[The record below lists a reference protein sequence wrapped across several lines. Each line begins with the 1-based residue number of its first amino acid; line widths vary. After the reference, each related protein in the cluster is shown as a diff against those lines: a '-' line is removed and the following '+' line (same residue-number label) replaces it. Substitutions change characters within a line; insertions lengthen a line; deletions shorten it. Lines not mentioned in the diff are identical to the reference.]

1 MNVKNEFMKIYEFPR
16 LPPRFYA
23 YEESPVTNAVKSV
36 IKDVRQNG
44 DRALRKY
51 TLRFDR
57 IRLSDIRVPKHEIE
71 RAARKCPP
79 RLRSAL
85 KAAGHNIRRF
95 AREQLKAYRNFEYPV
110 RPGVFTGQKVVPIE
124 RVGVYVPAGRYP
136 LVSTLLMCCLPAQVA
151 GVREIAVCSPPSAK
165 GSVHPGILAAAG
177 LIGIREIYRVG
188 GVQAVAAMAFGTGSI
203 KKVDKIVGP
212 GNKFVAQAKKEVYG
226 AVGIDFFCGPT
237 EVMIIADKSG
247 DPELIAADLLAQ
259 AEHDTEAIPIV
270 VTDSWQL
277 AVRINGEIRD
287 QIADLPT
294 RETGRE
300 SIAKNGAIIIVQNL
314 TQAINLANQRAPE
327 HLEIQ
332 IKFPKKII
340 HGLKNYGSLF
350 IGRRAAEAL
359 ADYSSGLNHTLPT
372 NMASRYTGGLS
383 VRDFI
388 KIQTT
393 LRVSRAGFNAI
404 SSAAEVL
411 AETEGLE
418 GHHRSII
425 IRRKI

>member
-1 MNVKNEFMKIYEFPR
+1 MNRKNESVKIYEFPR
-16 LPPRFYA
+16 LPPRFYD
-23 YEESPVTNAVKSV
+23 YQESPATNAVKRM

-44 DRALRKY
+44 DRALKKY

-57 IRLSDIRVPKHEIE
+57 IRLSGIRIPKHEIE
-71 RAARKCPP
+71 RAAKQCPS
-79 RLRSAL
+79 RLRLAL
-85 KAAGHNIRRF
+85 KAAGQNIRRF
-95 AREQLKAYRNFEYPV
+95 AREQIKAYRDFEYQV
-110 RPGVFTGQKVVPIE
+110 RPGIFTGQKVVPIE

-136 LVSTLLMCCLPAQVA
+136 LVSTLLMCCVPAQVA

-165 GSVHPGILAAAG
+165 GSIHPQILAAAE

-188 GVQAVAAMAFGTGSI
+188 GVQAVAAMAFGTETI
-203 KKVDKIVGP
+203 EKVDKIVGP
-212 GNKFVAQAKKEVYG
+212 CNLFVAQAKKEVYG
-226 AVGIDFFCGPT
+226 AVGIDFIAGPT
-237 EVMIIADKSG
+237 EIMIIADKSG

-270 VTDSWQL
+270 VTDSRRLARLIDRQIQL
-277 AVRINGEIRD
+277 
-287 QIADLPT
+287 QIAKLST
-294 RETGRE
+294 RETGRK

-314 TQAINLANQRAPE
+314 AQAVDMANQRAPE

-332 IKFPKKII
+332 VKFPKKII
-340 HGLKNYGSLF
+340 SGLKNYGSLF
-350 IGRRAAEAL
+350 IGEHAAEAL

-372 NMASRYTGGLS
+372 NRASRYTGGLS

-404 SSAAEVL
+404 SSIAEVL
-411 AETEGLE
+411 AQTEGLE
-418 GHHRSII
+418 GHYRSIT
-425 IRRKI
+425 IRRKK